1 MKEYDQ
7 FSVEQLCDDP
17 YFKDWVLGRLDAD
30 DKFWRRWQ
38 AGSAARQMLAGQAR
52 LLVMALHEDEATVFD
67 ADEIEG
73 GKKKIIDDIDYRSG
87 KGSRI
92 SFVWLRIAASLL
104 IISGL
109 GWWLVTNR
117 FNVQTVQR
125 AFTAADTA
133 HQTIHHNQDS
143 QPENITL
150 PDGSS
155 VKLAIGSELVYNHD
169 FGDSIRE
176 VYLRGEAFF
185 DVVKDAH
192 HPFLVRTEKLTTKVL
207 GTSFNITARDQ
218 DPDIQVS
225 VRTGKV
231 TVFKQREIRS
241 KGNPLSAEI
250 VLVPNQMAVFNKEQQ
265 ILIKTLVANPLPVI
279 KSLKE
284 EAFVFEQ
291 APVRQVYDA
300 LEKYY
305 GVDITF
311 DQELMSQCSVTADLR
326 GEPLYKQLDLI
337 CEVLE
342 AQYKTIDGQIVI
354 SAAGCKK

>member
-1 MKEYDQ
+1 MKPYDQ
-7 FSVEQLCDDP
+7 FSVEDLCDDT

-30 DKFWRRWQ
+30 DKFWQQWQ
-38 AGSAARQMLAGQAR
+38 AVSCDRQMLADQAR
-52 LLVMALHEDEATVFD
+52 LLVVALHEHEVSVFD
-67 ADEIEG
+67 TDEIQD
-73 GKKKIIDDIDYRSG
+73 GKKKIIGDIDYLSG

-104 IISGL
+104 IISGF
-109 GWWLVTNR
+109 GWWLSTNR
-117 FNVQTVQR
+117 LNVQTVQH
-125 AFTAADTA
+125 AFTGADTFP
-133 HQTIHHNQDS
+133 QTIHHNQNS
-143 QPENITL
+143 QIENITL
-150 PDGSS
+150 PDGSQ
-155 VKLAIGSELVYNHD
+155 VRLAVGSELVYGHD
-169 FGDSIRE
+169 FGESIRE
-176 VYLRGEAFF
+176 VYLKGEAFF

-192 HPFLVRTEKLTTKVL
+192 HPFLVRTGKLTTKVL
-207 GTSFNITARDQ
+207 GTSFNITAHDQ

-241 KGNPLSAEI
+241 KDNPLSAEI

-265 ILIKTLVANPLPVI
+265 ILIKTLVANPLPVVKNI
-279 KSLKE
+279 KQLV
-284 EAFVFEQ
+284 FVFEE
-291 APVRQVYDA
+291 APVQQVYDT

-305 GVDITF
+305 GVDITY

-337 CEVLE
+337 CEVLQ